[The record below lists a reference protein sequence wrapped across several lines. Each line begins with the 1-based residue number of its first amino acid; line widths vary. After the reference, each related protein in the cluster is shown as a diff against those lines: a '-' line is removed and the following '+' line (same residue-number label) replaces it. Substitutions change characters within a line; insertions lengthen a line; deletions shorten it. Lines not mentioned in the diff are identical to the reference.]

1 MNALNIII
9 LAAGSADFVVEDGDY
24 PVCLVE
30 IGGKPL
36 LERVITNASRVEGA
50 ALYFAF
56 RSDQIARFHLDK
68 IVNLLVPDATVVSI
82 SDQTMG
88 SGCTA
93 LMVASMLP
101 ENEEVLIVSA
111 NELVDIALD
120 VVVQSFRD
128 RQLDAGTITFPSVHP
143 RYSYVRVDTDGSVTE
158 VSQKVPISK
167 RATAGVFWA
176 ARASDLVESI
186 KQMIRKDANVD
197 GQYYIAKAFNEIILN
212 QKKMGFYDIISEN
225 YHPLKTARQVE
236 QFQL

>member
-36 LERVITNASRVEGA
+36 LERVITNSARVDGT

-93 LMVASMLP
+93 LMVASMLS
-101 ENEEVLIVSA
+101 ENEEVLIVST
-111 NELVDIALD
+111 NELGDIAMD
-120 VVVQSFRD
+120 AVVQSLID
-128 RQLDAGTITFPSVHP
+128 RHLDAGTITFPSVHP
-143 RYSYVRVDTDGSVTE
+143 TYSNVRKDSECNVTHA
-158 VSQKVPISK
+158 SQKITIRKQV
-167 RATAGVFWA
+167 TAGF
-176 ARASDLVESI
+176 
-186 KQMIRKDANVD
+186 
-197 GQYYIAKAFNEIILN
+197 
-212 QKKMGFYDIISEN
+212 
-225 YHPLKTARQVE
+225 
-236 QFQL
+236 

>member
-1 MNALNIII
+1 M
-9 LAAGSADFVVEDGDY
+9 
-24 PVCLVE
+24 
-30 IGGKPL
+30 
-36 LERVITNASRVEGA
+36 ITNASRVEGA

-93 LMVASMLP
+93 LMVASMLS

-128 RQLDAGTITFPSVHP
+128 RHLDAGTITFPSVHP
-143 RYSYVRVDTDGSVTE
+143 RYSYVRVDSEGNVTE

-176 ARASDLVESI
+176 ARAGDFVESI

-197 GQYYIAKAFNEIILN
+197 GQYYIAKAFNEIILK
-212 QKKMGFYDIISEN
+212 QKKMGFYDINSEN